1 MKNEKYFLNYDPKE
15 DCYYLKKT
23 SKYEI
28 NDWGY
33 YVVNNKLYSK
43 KNKMVFDT
51 LEEAEK
57 ELKKVNKIIKRK
69 WGRIK

>member
-1 MKNEKYFLNYDPKE
+1 MKNEKYFLNYNPKE
-15 DCYYLKKT
+15 DCYYLEKT

-33 YVVNNKLYSK
+33 YVINNRLYSK
-43 KNKMVFDT
+43 K
-51 LEEAEK
+51 
-57 ELKKVNKIIKRK
+57 NKIIKRK

>member
-15 DCYYLKKT
+15 DCYYLEKT

-33 YVVNNKLYSK
+33 YVINNRLYSK

-69 WGRIK
+69 WGRII